1 MRFIELPSADE
12 RDHLVVN
19 VDAITYIRVIHNTE
33 TGSDRSSTVTRFF
46 FENGSS
52 VDACVLGEHAELLRN
67 MMGLKPRSTQ

>member
-33 TGSDRSSTVTRFF
+33 TGSDRSSTVTRF
-46 FENGSS
+46 SS
-52 VDACVLGEHAELLRN
+52 KTARVWTPAF
-67 MMGLKPRSTQ
+67 